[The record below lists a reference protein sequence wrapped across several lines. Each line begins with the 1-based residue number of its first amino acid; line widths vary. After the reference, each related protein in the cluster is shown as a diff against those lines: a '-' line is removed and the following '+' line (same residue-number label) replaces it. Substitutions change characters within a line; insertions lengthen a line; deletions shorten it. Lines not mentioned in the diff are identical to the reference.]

1 MKPVASTAEILAF
14 KALNRN
20 ADKRWVDW
28 AVDMLMEGFDTEYLV
43 ILAGMSSPFDQ
54 FEMQRIT
61 DKALQENELYYSDKN
76 KVITQYVCYLLE
88 KGLKG
93 DIPSFTI
100 LNILKEIYL
109 ELDYEGSL
117 QQFYLLYYAKDDL
130 QYSEVQWYVNG
141 VDRNNI
147 EEAIMIYFTEWL
159 EEYSGTKTMIP
170 DSRSVKVNLM
180 TSHLNAFPIGKNDNP
195 ISDLPPQKKWW
206 KRILQRLSK

>member
-61 DKALQENELYYSDKN
+61 DKALRENDLHYSDKN
-76 KVITQYVCYLLE
+76 KVITQYVHYLLE
-88 KGLKG
+88 KGIKG

-100 LNILKEIYL
+100 LTILKEIYL

-130 QYSEVQWYVNG
+130 QYSEDQWYVNG

-180 TSHLNAFPIGKNDNP
+180 TSHLNAFPIVKNNT
-195 ISDLPPQKKWW
+195 SDSLPSQKNWW
-206 KRILQRLSK
+206 QRILQRLSK